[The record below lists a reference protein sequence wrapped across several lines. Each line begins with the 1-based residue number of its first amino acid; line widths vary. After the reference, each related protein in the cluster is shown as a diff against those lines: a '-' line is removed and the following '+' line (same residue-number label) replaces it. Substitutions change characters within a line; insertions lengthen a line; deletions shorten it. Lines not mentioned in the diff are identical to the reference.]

1 MPMTDARLIAFER
14 LLGIMDELREKCPWD
29 KKQTMESLRHLSIE
43 EVYELSEAI
52 LQKDSQEIKK
62 ELGDVLLHIVFYAR
76 IASETGEFT
85 LTEVINSLCEKLII
99 RHPHIYGDVVVKD
112 EEDVKRN
119 WEQIKM
125 KEAGGNKR
133 LLAGVPASLAS
144 LVKAYRMQEKAA
156 QVGFD
161 WPDKQQVWKKVEEE
175 LLEFE
180 TAKTEKDREEEFG
193 DLLFALVNYARFEGI
208 NPDDALEK
216 TNIKFKQRFE
226 YIESKAEAAGLEMK
240 KMTLEEMDI
249 WWNEAKTLENK
260 QA

>member
-1 MPMTDARLIAFER
+1 MTDARLIAFER
-14 LLGIMDELREKCPWD
+14 LLTIMDELREQCPWD

-52 LQKDSQEIKK
+52 LQNDRQEIKK

-76 IASETGEFT
+76 IASETGDFT
-85 LTEVINSLCEKLII
+85 ITEVINGLCEKLIV

-112 EEDVKRN
+112 DEEVKQN

-125 KEAGGNKR
+125 KEAGGKKQ

-161 WPDKQQVWKKVEEE
+161 WPDKSQVWQKVKEE
-175 LLEFE
+175 LNEFE
-180 TAKTEKDREEEFG
+180 TANSPKNREEEFG

-216 TNIKFKQRFE
+216 TNIKFKRRFE
-226 YIESKAEAAGLEMK
+226 YIETQAESAGLEMK
-240 KMTLEEMDI
+240 NMSLEEMDI
-249 WWNEAKTLENK
+249 WWNEAKAKENK
-260 QA
+260 QG